1 MDINEKN
8 FWAKVDKTET
18 CWNWT
23 AFIDQGYGVFGV
35 RVEGKPVPRR
45 AHRISYT
52 LAHGPIPEG
61 LMVDHICHNLRCVNP
76 DHLRLA
82 TNKENQE
89 HRLTASANSKSGV
102 LGVSWHKNTKKWR
115 AVVTHAGRYIHI
127 GYFDTVVEA
136 EAAVKAKRIQLFT
149 RNDIDRKAS

>member
-1 MDINEKN
+1 MEINEKL
-8 FWAKVDKTET
+8 FWAKVEKTET

-23 AFIDQGYGVFGV
+23 AMIEGGYGVFGV
-35 RVEGKPVPRR
+35 RIEGKPVPRR
-45 AHRISYT
+45 AHRISYL

-61 LMVDHICHNLRCVNP
+61 LMVDHICHNEGCVNP

-89 HRLTASANSKSGV
+89 HVLGAQVNSKSGI

-115 AVVTHAGRYIHI
+115 AVVTHSGRYIHI
-127 GYFDTVVEA
+127 GYFDTVAEA
-136 EAAVKAKRIQLFT
+136 EAAVKTKRIELFT
-149 RNDIDRKAS
+149 HNDLDRNAA